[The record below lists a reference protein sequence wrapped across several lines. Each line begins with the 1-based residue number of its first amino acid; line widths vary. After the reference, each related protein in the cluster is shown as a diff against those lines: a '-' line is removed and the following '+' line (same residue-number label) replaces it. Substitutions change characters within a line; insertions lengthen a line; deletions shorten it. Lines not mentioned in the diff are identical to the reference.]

1 MRWKILLKSKP
12 KPAGRGKISEPG
24 YSHATDGLEKAAQAE
39 LISDLLS
46 TVRQF
51 YDMAQLWH
59 RKEPVTSPAGRSI
72 AATALHLHAMN
83 FGLWHHEDAVRRPG
97 VGDHE
102 VARRKRSIDTLNAR
116 RNAAIEDI
124 DVILLDGI
132 NPNHSATLHTETP
145 GTIVDRVSI
154 LALRILHT
162 NRSAQPGSRRTVL
175 EEQYDDLFGGLEHF
189 LTRIQDGE
197 IRFKL
202 YRQFKAVE
210 QQNTCNLFVQRDT

>member
-1 MRWKILLKSKP
+1 VRWKTLSKSMSEP
-12 KPAGRGKISEPG
+12 TGRGEIAEPG
-24 YSHATDGLEKAAQAE
+24 HSDVADGLQKASQAE

-46 TVRQF
+46 AVRHF
-51 YDMAQLWH
+51 YDMAQMWH
-59 RKEPVTSPAGRSI
+59 RKEPETSGASGSM
-72 AATALHLHAMN
+72 AAKAVHLHAMN

-97 VGDHE
+97 VSDHE
-102 VARRKRSIDTLNAR
+102 VARRKRSIDALNAR

-124 DVILLDGI
+124 DAILLDGV
-132 NPNHSATLHTETP
+132 NPSQSATLHTETP
-145 GTIVDRVSI
+145 GTIVDRLSI

-162 NRSAQPGSRRTVL
+162 NRSTQPGSRRTVL

-202 YRQFKAVE
+202 YRQFKSVE
-210 QQNTCNLFVQRDT
+210 QQSNCALFVRRDT